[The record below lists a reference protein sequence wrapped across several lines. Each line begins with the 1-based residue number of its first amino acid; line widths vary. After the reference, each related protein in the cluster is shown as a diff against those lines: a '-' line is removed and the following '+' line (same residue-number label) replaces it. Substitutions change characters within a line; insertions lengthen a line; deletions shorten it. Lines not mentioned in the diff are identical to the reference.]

1 MYVKNHSAILQGLD
15 SIIIGVETHI
25 SKGIP
30 AFGIVGLAGKSINEA
45 RERVSIALKS
55 SDFPMPPQ
63 RITVNLTPAHTRKE
77 GPQLDLALAAGL
89 MVSFEY
95 VKCSEDFLEQF
106 CFLGELSLTGELRA
120 FKGALPL
127 ALKVVEEKIKYLVL
141 PYENAKE
148 ASLATLRDDCET
160 EIFAVKNLNELKI
173 LIEELDSYN
182 KLEQGSKPAPNKITN
197 TSPIETS
204 QAKQVVNLNTMVK
217 QIYRLDKQSTQKSKN
232 TILNKFK
239 IQKPNQE
246 KIQQYFY
253 NKSKELNKENFAD
266 VVGQRQAKRGLE
278 IAAAGRHH
286 CLMIGPPG
294 CGKSML
300 AKRFINLLPELS
312 FNEALETTKIYS
324 VSGLLKETLVTH
336 SPLRA
341 PHHSITSV
349 SLIGRGVPPMPGE
362 VSLSHNGVLFLD
374 ELTEFNRYS
383 LEQLRQ
389 ILEDKQIVLNKSNQ
403 THIYPADFVLVTACN
418 PCPCGFLGD
427 DIKPCTCSPS
437 QISRYISKLSGPFL
451 DRIDLHMQLN
461 RLNQEEMFQLGSPK
475 ATVNDQLK
483 DPFNNESMKERV
495 NKARFFEA
503 HLIKDLLNLNLDVK
517 TQLYQMDKASQ
528 KMLLE
533 ASCELE
539 MSARSHQKITKIART
554 IANMEESSKIAIE
567 HIAEALQ
574 YRSMD
579 WDPYRDQSLRFKGSP
594 K

>member
-1 MYVKNHSAILQGLD
+1 MYVKTHSAILQGLD
-15 SIIIGVETHI
+15 STIIDVETHI

-45 RERVSIALKS
+45 RERVNIALKS

-63 RITVNLTPAHTRKE
+63 RITVNLAPANTRKE

-95 VKCSEDFLEQF
+95 AKCEENFLEKF
-106 CFLGELSLTGELRA
+106 CFLGELSLTGELKG
-120 FKGALPL
+120 FKGALAL
-127 ALKVVEEKIKYLVL
+127 SLKVVKEKIKYLVL

-148 ASLATLRDDCET
+148 ASLATLREDCKT
-160 EIFAVKNLNELKI
+160 EIFAVKNLNELKT
-173 LIEELDSYN
+173 LIEELNCHNQSPQKTKSKLDLN
-182 KLEQGSKPAPNKITN
+182 K
-197 TSPIETS
+197 
-204 QAKQVVNLNTMVK
+204 MVK
-217 QIYRLDKQSTQKSKN
+217 QIYQLD
-232 TILNKFK
+232 NKFK
-239 IQKPNQE
+239 VQKPSQE
-246 KIQQYFY
+246 KIQKYFY
-253 NKSKELNKENFAD
+253 NKSQKLEKENFLD
-266 VVGQRQAKRGLE
+266 VVGQQQAKRGLE

-324 VSGLLKETLVTH
+324 VSGLLKEALITH
-336 SPLRA
+336 SPLRS
-341 PHHSITSV
+341 PHHSVTPV
-349 SLIGRGVPPMPGE
+349 SLIGRGVPPIPGE

-389 ILEDKQIVLNKSNQ
+389 ILEDKQIILNKSNQ
-403 THIYPADFVLVTACN
+403 THIYPADFVLIAACN

-427 DIKPCTCSPS
+427 NIKTCSCSPA
-437 QISRYISKLSGPFL
+437 QISKYISKLSGPFL

-461 RLNQEEMFQLGSPK
+461 RLNKQEMLELAEPEFRSKQG
-475 ATVNDQLK
+475 K
-483 DPFNNESMKERV
+483 DPFHNKSMKERV

-503 HLIKDLLNLNLDVK
+503 HLIKELLKLNLEVK
-517 TQLYQMDKASQ
+517 TQLYKLDKVSH
-528 KMLLE
+528 KMLHE

-539 MSARSHQKITKIART
+539 MSARSHQKIVKIART
-554 IANMEESSKIAIE
+554 IANMEESSSIKIE

-579 WDPYRDQSLRFKGSP
+579 WDPYKNRSLKKGI
-594 K
+594 